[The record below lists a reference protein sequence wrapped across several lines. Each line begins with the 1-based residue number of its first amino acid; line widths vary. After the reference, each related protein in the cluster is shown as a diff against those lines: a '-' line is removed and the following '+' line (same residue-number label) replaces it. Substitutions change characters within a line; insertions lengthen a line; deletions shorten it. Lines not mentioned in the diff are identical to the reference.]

1 MKITLKYRTGV
12 LLIIESNHL
21 RSTIPDSAIRNR
33 AGCAS
38 VWLIIR
44 AFLMLVVVDVTGDRQ
59 TGVHRSFAEQFGIA
73 GGEVCT
79 GSVVPLCLHVIS
91 N

>member
-1 MKITLKYRTGV
+1 
-12 LLIIESNHL
+12 
-21 RSTIPDSAIRNR
+21 
-33 AGCAS
+33 
-38 VWLIIR
+38 
-44 AFLMLVVVDVTGDRQ
+44 MLVVVDVTGDRQ